1 MNKLVV
7 CVSGLGLALGLSA
20 CSIKAAGGGG
30 DAPAIPQEKVVK
42 GPDLTGSW
50 SSGCQQ
56 TEFGE
61 YKTFDIVFTANVVS
75 RKSATYSEAQCT
87 SVQDTKTDNGTYK
100 YLAANK
106 DGSYNVQ
113 YRIPLGNGVSALPE
127 EKILLDNGVLYVS
140 DFALGDAVTK
150 QKMVALHKVASVAGR

>member
-7 CVSGLGLALGLSA
+7 CVSVIGLALGTSA
-20 CSIKAAGGGG
+20 CSIKASGAG
-30 DAPAIPQEKVVK
+30 DAPSVPQEKPVN

-61 YKTFDIVFTANVVS
+61 YKTFDIVFTSNVVS
-75 RKSATYSEAQCT
+75 RKSSTYSDSQCASAQGN
-87 SVQDTKTDNGTYK
+87 KTDSGTFK
-100 YLAANK
+100 YIAANK

-113 YRIPLGNGVSALPE
+113 YKIPLGNGVSALPE
-127 EKILLDNGVLYVS
+127 EKVLLDNGVLYVS

-150 QKMVALHKVASVAGR
+150 QKMVALHKVPSIAGR